1 MRCGGCGGG
10 CGGGNV
16 GGGGE
21 DWGDAGLG
29 DVFAPRR
36 GAPINYGQDSA
47 YDAPPRG
54 VGRNAMAPDRGG
66 DFQWSGNLDAVLP
79 ARDRLPPNVARAFPR
94 DADAGSS
101 AMEVQLPRGARGGED
116 EYGGSGDA
124 GGGMGANRAGDSDWG
139 GMSLGDALG
148 KPRRR
153 TSDNAGRGGG
163 ARPASRGPPSTSSA
177 DQPEPHV
184 PVKKAEAWDAGGMGR
199 FQFNGNFDHAEEED
213 ADPPQTS
220 FPSRANNRS
229 RAPPPVDDVWGG
241 QSLADAFAPK
251 KPSPSSQGGGCGG
264 GGAAVSS
271 GSGPARAAARGGG
284 APNATVAAECSKS
297 AEEIVTWLR
306 TLPESHVPEKS
317 RENLIA
323 IVEDHGH
330 DGSSFSKYVQQVPPE
345 VCAPKHAMKL
355 KAAWGNV
362 LKEQEAKAIAMSN
375 LSNAPRQ
382 KATMIVI

>member
-1 MRCGGCGGG
+1 MLTLPRLLSHRGPTTG
-10 CGGGNV
+10 
-16 GGGGE
+16 
-21 DWGDAGLG
+21 AGH
-29 DVFAPRR
+29 PRR
-36 GAPINYGQDSA
+36 WTTSGA
-47 YDAPPRG
+47 
-54 VGRNAMAPDRGG
+54 
-66 DFQWSGNLDAVLP
+66 
-79 ARDRLPPNVARAFPR
+79 
-94 DADAGSS
+94 
-101 AMEVQLPRGARGGED
+101 
-116 EYGGSGDA
+116 
-124 GGGMGANRAGDSDWG
+124 ANPWLTLS
-139 GMSLGDALG
+139 
-148 KPRRR
+148 
-153 TSDNAGRGGG
+153 
-163 ARPASRGPPSTSSA
+163 
-177 DQPEPHV
+177 
-184 PVKKAEAWDAGGMGR
+184 
-199 FQFNGNFDHAEEED
+199 
-213 ADPPQTS
+213 PQ
-220 FPSRANNRS
+220 
-229 RAPPPVDDVWGG
+229 
-241 QSLADAFAPK
+241 K